1 MISLLAGWFI
11 KDRENVSDKRVREAY
26 GVLGSMVGLVL
37 NILLFIGKFLA
48 GIISGSIAVLAD
60 AFNNLSDGASS
71 IITLVGFKLAGK
83 KADRSHPFG
92 HGRFEYV
99 SGLVVAFLIVYMGLE
114 LIRSSIEKIIS
125 GERVESSWLVVGILL
140 VSILIKGYMA
150 FYNLRIAKKIKS
162 TSMRATGIDSLS
174 DMAATF
180 VVLLATVLGRYVNFC
195 LDGYCGLL
203 VAVFILWAGIGAIRE
218 TLNPL
223 LGTKPDPELV
233 EEIEQFVLSH
243 EGIIGM
249 HDMMIH
255 DYGPGH
261 MMISLHAEVSG
272 DADVFGLHD
281 LIDKIE
287 TELEERLGCEAVI
300 HMDPIEANNRTVMDM
315 RERIKQR
322 VKELDPVF
330 EIHDFRMV
338 QGPSRTNLIFDV
350 VIPQGYPLKDSA
362 VEEQV
367 KKVIKQINKNYYAVI
382 KIEKS
387 YV

>member
-48 GIISGSIAVLAD
+48 GILSGSIAVLAD

-125 GERVESSWLVVGILL
+125 GERVESSWLVIGILL
-140 VSILIKGYMA
+140 ASILIKGYMA

-233 EEIEQFVLSH
+233 EEIEKFVLSH

-330 EIHDFRMV
+330 EIHDFRMI

>member
-11 KDRENVSDKRVREAY
+11 KDKENVSDKRVREAY
-26 GVLGSMVGLVL
+26 GVLGSIVGLVL
-37 NILLFIGKFLA
+37 NALLFFGKFLA
-48 GIISGSIAVLAD
+48 GTISGSIAILAD
-60 AFNNLSDGASS
+60 AFNNLSDAASS

-83 KADRSHPFG
+83 KADTSHPFG

-99 SGLVVAFLIVYMGLE
+99 SGLVVAFLIVYMGIE
-114 LIRSSIEKIIS
+114 LVRSSIGKILS
-125 GERVESSWLVVGILL
+125 GETIEGSGLIVGILL
-140 VSILIKGYMA
+140 ASILIKGYMA
-150 FYNLRIAKKIKS
+150 FYNFRIAGKIKS
-162 TSMRATGIDSLS
+162 TSMRAAGIDSLS
-174 DMAATF
+174 DMAATLL
-180 VVLLATVLGRYVNFC
+180 VLVATIFGRYTDFC

-203 VAVFILWAGIGAIRE
+203 VAGFIIWAGIGAVRE
-218 TLNPL
+218 TMNPL

-233 EEIEQFVLSH
+233 EEIERFVLSH

-255 DYGPGH
+255 DYGPGR
-261 MMISLHAEVSG
+261 MMISLHAEVPG
-272 DADVFGLHD
+272 DGDVFVLHD

-287 TELEERLGCEAVI
+287 TELEERLSCEAVI
-300 HMDPIEANNRTVMDM
+300 HMDPIEANNQIVMNM
-315 RERIKQR
+315 RAQIKQR

-330 EIHDFRMV
+330 DIHDFRMV
-338 QGPSRTNLIFDV
+338 QGPTRTNLIFDV
-350 VIPQGYPLKDSA
+350 VIPQGYPLKDAA

-367 KKVIKQINKNYYAVI
+367 KKAIQQMHKNYYAVV

>member
-26 GVLGSMVGLVL
+26 GVLGSIVGLIL
-37 NILLFIGKFLA
+37 NALLFLGKFLA
-48 GIISGSIAVLAD
+48 GIISGSIAILAD
-60 AFNNLSDGASS
+60 AFNNLSDAASS
-71 IITLVGFKLAGK
+71 IITLAGFKLAGK
-83 KADRSHPFG
+83 KADTSHPFG

-99 SGLVVAFLIVYMGLE
+99 SGLVVAFLIVYMGIE
-114 LIRSSIEKIIS
+114 LIRSSIGKILS
-125 GERVESSWLVVGILL
+125 GETVKGSGLIVGILL
-140 VSILIKGYMA
+140 VSILVKGYMA
-150 FYNLRIAKKIKS
+150 FYNFRIAGKIKS
-162 TSMRATGIDSLS
+162 TSMRAAGIDSLS

-180 VVLLATVLGRYVNFC
+180 LVLVATVFGRYTNFC

-203 VAVFILWAGIGAIRE
+203 VAGFILWAGIGAIRE
-218 TLNPL
+218 TMNPL
-223 LGTKPDPELV
+223 LGTKPDSELV
-233 EEIEQFVLSH
+233 KEIEQFVLSH
-243 EGIIGM
+243 EGIMGM

-255 DYGPGH
+255 DYGPGR
-261 MMISLHAEVSG
+261 MMISLHAEVPG
-272 DADVFGLHD
+272 DGDVFALHD

-300 HMDPIEANNRTVMDM
+300 HMDPIEANNQIVMDM
-315 RERIKQR
+315 REQIKQR

-338 QGPSRTNLIFDV
+338 QGPTRTNLIFDV
-350 VIPQGYPLKDSA
+350 VIPQEYPLKDAA

-367 KKVIKQINKNYYAVI
+367 KNAIQQMNKSYFAVV

>member
-1 MISLLAGWFI
+1 MISLLADWFI

-26 GVLGSMVGLVL
+26 GVLGSIVGLVL
-37 NILLFIGKFLA
+37 NALLFLGKFLA
-48 GIISGSIAVLAD
+48 GIISGSIAILAD
-60 AFNNLSDGASS
+60 AFNNLSDAASS
-71 IITLVGFKLAGK
+71 IITLAGFKLAGK
-83 KADRSHPFG
+83 KADTSHPFG

-114 LIRSSIEKIIS
+114 LVRSSIGKILS
-125 GERVESSWLVVGILL
+125 GETVESSVLAVGILL
-140 VSILIKGYMA
+140 ASILIKGYMA
-150 FYNLRIAKKIKS
+150 FYNLRIAGKIKS
-162 TSMRATGIDSLS
+162 TSMRAVGIDSLS

-180 VVLLATVLGRYVNFC
+180 LVLLATVFGRYTSFC
-195 LDGYCGLL
+195 LDGYCGIL
-203 VAVFILWAGIGAIRE
+203 VAGFILWAGIEAIRE
-218 TLNPL
+218 TMNPL

-233 EEIEQFVLSH
+233 KEIEQFVLSH

-255 DYGPGH
+255 DYGPGR

-272 DADVFGLHD
+272 DGDVFSLHD

-287 TELEERLGCEAVI
+287 TELEEKLGCEAVI
-300 HMDPIEANNRTVMDM
+300 HMDPIEANNQKVMDM
-315 RERIKQR
+315 REQIKQR

-330 EIHDFRMV
+330 DIHDFRMV
-338 QGPSRTNLIFDV
+338 QGPTHTNLIFDV
-350 VIPQGYPLKDSA
+350 VIPQGYPLKDAA

-367 KKVIKQINKNYYAVI
+367 KKMVRQMNKNYYVI
-382 KIEKS
+382 VKIEKS

>member
-26 GVLGSMVGLVL
+26 GVLGSTVGLVL
-37 NILLFIGKFLA
+37 NILLFFGKFLA
-48 GIISGSIAVLAD
+48 GAVSGSIAILAD

-83 KADRSHPFG
+83 KADKSHPFG
-92 HGRFEYV
+92 HGRVEYV

-114 LIRSSIEKIIS
+114 LIRSSVEKIIS
-125 GERVESSWLVVGILL
+125 GEQAESSVLVIVILL
-140 VSILIKGYMA
+140 ASILIKGYMA
-150 FYNLRIAKKIKS
+150 FYNFRIAGKIKS
-162 TSMRATGIDSLS
+162 TSMRAAGIDSLS

-180 VVLLATVLGRYVNFC
+180 VVLLATIFGKYVNFC
-195 LDGYCGLL
+195 LDGYCGLF
-203 VAVFILWAGIGAIRE
+203 VAAFILWAGIGAIRE

-233 EEIEQFVLSH
+233 EEIEQFVLGH
-243 EGIIGM
+243 KGIVGI

-255 DYGPGH
+255 DYGPGR
-261 MMISLHAEVSG
+261 MMISLHAEVPG
-272 DADVFGLHD
+272 DGDVFVLHD

-300 HMDPIEANNRTVMDM
+300 HMDPIEANNRIVMDM
-315 RERIKQR
+315 REKIKQK

-338 QGPSRTNLIFDV
+338 QGPTHTNLIFDV
-350 VIPQGYPLKDSA
+350 VIPQEYPLKDSA

-367 KKVIKQINKNYYAVI
+367 KGVINQMHKNYYAVI

>member
-11 KDRENVSDKRVREAY
+11 KDREKVSDKRVREAY

-114 LIRSSIEKIIS
+114 LVRSSIGKIIS

-140 VSILIKGYMA
+140 ASILIKGYMA
-150 FYNLRIAKKIKS
+150 FYNLRIGRKIKS
-162 TSMRATGIDSLS
+162 TSMRAAGIDSLS

-180 VVLLATVLGRYVNFC
+180 VVLLATVFGQYVNFC

-203 VAVFILWAGIGAIRE
+203 VAVFILWAGIGAIRD
-218 TLNPL
+218 TINPL
-223 LGTKPDPELV
+223 LGTKPDTELV

-272 DADVFGLHD
+272 DTDVFGLHD

-287 TELEERLGCEAVI
+287 TELEESLGCEAVI
-300 HMDPIEANNRTVMDM
+300 HMDPIEANNRIVMEM
-315 RERIKQR
+315 REKIKQR
-322 VKELDPVF
+322 IKELDPVF
-330 EIHDFRMV
+330 DIHDFRMV
-338 QGPSRTNLIFDV
+338 QGATRTNLIFDV
-350 VIPQGYPLKDSA
+350 VIPQGYPMKDSA

-367 KKVIKQINKNYYAVI
+367 KKVISQINKNYHAVI

>member
-37 NILLFIGKFLA
+37 NILLFLGKLLA
-48 GIISGSIAVLAD
+48 GILSGSIAILAD
-60 AFNNLSDGASS
+60 ALNNLSDGASS
-71 IITLVGFKLAGK
+71 IITLVGFKMAGK
-83 KADRSHPFG
+83 KADKSHPFG

-114 LIRSSIEKIIS
+114 LVRSSVEKILS
-125 GERVESSWLVVGILL
+125 GERVESSGLVVGILL

-150 FYNLRIAKKIKS
+150 FYNFQIARKIKS
-162 TSMRATGIDSLS
+162 TSMRTTGIDSLS
-174 DMAATF
+174 DMAATS
-180 VVLLATVLGRYVNFC
+180 VVLLATFFGPYVNFC

-203 VAVFILWAGIGAIRE
+203 VAGFILWAGIGAIRD
-218 TLNPL
+218 TINPL
-223 LGTKPDPELV
+223 LGTKPDAELV

-243 EGIIGM
+243 EGIEGI

-255 DYGPGH
+255 DYGPGR

-272 DADVFGLHD
+272 DEDIFTIHD

-287 TELEERLGCEAVI
+287 TELEERLECEAVI
-300 HMDPIEANNRTVMDM
+300 HMDPIEANNRIVMDM
-315 RERIKQR
+315 RARIRQT
-322 VKELDPVF
+322 VKELDPVLD
-330 EIHDFRMV
+330 IHDFRMV
-338 QGPSRTNLIFDV
+338 QGPSYTNLIFDV
-350 VIPQGYPLKDSA
+350 VIPQGYALKDA
-362 VEEQV
+362 DVEEQV
-367 KKVIKQINKNYYAVI
+367 VRAIRQINKNYSATV